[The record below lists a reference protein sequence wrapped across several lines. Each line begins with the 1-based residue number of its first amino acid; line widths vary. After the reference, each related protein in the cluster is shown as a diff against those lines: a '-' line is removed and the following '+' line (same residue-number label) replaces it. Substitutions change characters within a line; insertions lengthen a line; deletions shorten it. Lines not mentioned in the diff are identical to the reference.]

1 MGVGSFASNA
11 RRIQLSHDSVQKIA
25 CNQSGVAVASRQP
38 LVATEA
44 SMGNRADVMIGV
56 GLGAG

>member
-25 CNQSGVAVASRQP
+25 CNQIWRSTYICSACHSEVR
-38 LVATEA
+38 
-44 SMGNRADVMIGV
+44 DVDI
-56 GLGAG
+56 LTA